1 MLKVLDVDGVVKR
14 VRGGWIATGAEWQY
28 DADRYRK
35 VAQVRRDEQQ
45 AMREYQASAECRMRF
60 LRTQLD
66 DPEAQ
71 DCGRCDNCSGLT
83 LPGAVGAESVS
94 VASSMLARPGVPF
107 DARRM
112 WPSAMQGLGV
122 DVRGKV
128 PTAEQAETG
137 RVIARLTDLGLG
149 SRLRSLLAAD
159 APDSPVPDD
168 LMRAGVQVL
177 AAWDWAQRPALVVHV
192 GSLRRPLLIAD
203 LAARLADIGRLTNL
217 GGVPHLGRSSSGR
230 TNSALRLRDV
240 WNAYEI
246 SAALSSQLNGQ
257 SVLLVDDVVD
267 SGWTCTVVA
276 RLLRRAGAGAV
287 YPFALA
293 LAA

>member
-1 MLKVLDVDGVVKR
+1 MLG
-14 VRGGWIATGAEWQY
+14 
-28 DADRYRK
+28 
-35 VAQVRRDEQQ
+35 
-45 AMREYQASAECRMRF
+45 
-60 LRTQLD
+60 
-66 DPEAQ
+66 
-71 DCGRCDNCSGLT
+71 
-83 LPGAVGAESVS
+83 
-94 VASSMLARPGVPF
+94 RPGVPF